1 MLFDQ
6 NTLAGNWRGQ
16 VLHCRDKGISI
27 DREIVFALAVADLL
41 QLPDDI
47 PLMPAVTAAMFIPVR
62 LSDRASL
69 AHLKAVAHTAG
80 RGALAGADK
89 DLGTGYRVDKA
100 TDRTPSRPTRYLT
113 TRLLL
118 PMVYLPQAGHT
129 SKMDAD

>member
-6 NTLAGNWRGQ
+6 NTLAGNWREQ
-16 VLHCRDKGISI
+16 VLHCRDKGMSI

-47 PLMPAVTAAMFIPVR
+47 PLMPAVMAAMFIPVR

-100 TDRTPSRPTRYLT
+100 TDRTSSSGLT
-113 TRLLL
+113 L
-118 PMVYLPQAGHT
+118 T
-129 SKMDAD
+129 SVNV